1 MKWFESTEWTLEDE
15 DGKVL
20 ARVFWDTETQS
31 YMWLNVQHDWGAYG
45 YELSEIEIAKRDA
58 EEDVRKW
65 G

>member
-1 MKWFESTEWTLEDE
+1 MKWFESNEWTLEDE
-15 DGKVL
+15 NGKVL
-20 ARVFWDTETQS
+20 ATIYWDTETQS
-31 YMWLNVQHDWGAYG
+31 YAWLNVEHAWGTYG